1 MNLPTTSIDQIRS
14 SLLAAQLIEASLAV
28 FSGGKIMGINDK
40 GDAAIISEVT
50 GLSQELKM
58 GIGRVDELMKRLAII
73 STNTEGELKLNDKGE
88 AVLITLSSNRS
99 KLQFRCSSLSML
111 EKKYPKENADT
122 PEVVVTISKDEA
134 DFLLKGVRA
143 FSAETVLVKIS
154 TGDEVQLECVDSNN
168 DKLTQ
173 VAAAKAERVG
183 DETGVIVFSYRADIF
198 AKVLAEATRDGADA
212 AIVIGTEGTATIEAR
227 GHALILMP
235 RSTGE

>member
-1 MNLPTTSIDQIRS
+1 
-14 SLLAAQLIEASLAV
+14 
-28 FSGGKIMGINDK
+28 MGINDK